1 MHVGLFDK
9 STIKSGYVVTL
20 FLRIFDEILAD
31 CLENRR
37 FVKYYY
43 THSISKSGKNTHIGR
58 AYAHT
63 NGAIDCTEESK
74 MKSLFVGMALGVI
87 AGMALSEVPQVKD
100 MLGKGKKKVRV
111 SIRQH

>member
-1 MHVGLFDK
+1 MPKTRKTRENLIDYYK
-9 STIKSGYVVTL
+9 
-20 FLRIFDEILAD
+20 
-31 CLENRR
+31 NRR
-37 FVKYYY
+37 FVIYYY

-63 NGAIDCTEESK
+63 NGAIDYTEESK

-100 MLGKGKKKVRV
+100 MLGKGKKKVKEMTK
-111 SIRQH
+111 

>member
-1 MHVGLFDK
+1 
-9 STIKSGYVVTL
+9 
-20 FLRIFDEILAD
+20 
-31 CLENRR
+31 
-37 FVKYYY
+37 
-43 THSISKSGKNTHIGR
+43 
-58 AYAHT
+58 
-63 NGAIDCTEESK
+63 